1 MKMKG
6 TKNSTQKRCG
16 THITTPTG
24 ERIYVSGKTKKE
36 RDEKVK
42 QKLIEYGSA
51 NTGALDNTPF
61 KTYAYR
67 WLQAY
72 KAPPKVRPGTYAII
86 KANLENHVLPFF
98 GEKLLR
104 EVTAIDLQ
112 EYLNTLSGYS
122 KSLQAKCV
130 QIVKAIFRTAVDN
143 RLLTFSPVRKDDFKP
158 GGTNS
163 KVEEPL
169 TPEQSQRLLDAV
181 RGTRAYPFCLLA
193 LTTGMRRGELLG
205 LMWEDIDLDAKTP
218 VIHVSHNKAFV
229 QNKPDA
235 PVTELLKTEAA
246 SRTLPLP
253 KGTVDYLKELKETS
267 RSPYVLSME
276 NGKSLTK
283 NSFRSMWEVVT
294 SRTAGEGKEIG
305 KRVRGSKTGVV
316 SLDFHCHPHQLRHT
330 YATRL
335 FESGCDLKQV
345 QYLLGHSKPEMTL
358 RVYVHYQNKTR
369 AQETAT
375 KVCSA
380 LGALA

>member
-1 MKMKG
+1 MKKG
-6 TKNSTQKRCG
+6 TKIDRRCG

-36 RDEKVK
+36 RDDKVR
-42 QKLIEYGSA
+42 QKLMEFGA
-51 NTGALDNTPF
+51 NNAGPQGNTAF
-61 KTYAYR
+61 RTYAYR

-72 KAPPKVRPGTYAII
+72 KAPPKVRPGTFAII
-86 KANLENHVLPFF
+86 KANLENHVIPFF
-98 GEKLLR
+98 GDRLLR

-112 EYLNTLSGYS
+112 EYLNTLAPYS

-143 RLLTFSPVRKDDFKP
+143 RIILHSPVTQDDFKP
-158 GGTNS
+158 GGASS

-169 TPEQSQRLLDAV
+169 TPEQAQRLLDAV

-193 LTTGMRRGELLG
+193 LTTGMRRGEILG
-205 LMWEDIDLDAKTP
+205 LMWEDVDLDASVP
-218 VIHVSHNKAFV
+218 VIRVAHNKAFA
-229 QNKPDA
+229 QNKQDA

-253 KGTVDYLKELKETS
+253 KGTADYLKELKEVAG
-267 RSPYVLSME
+267 PKAVYVLAME
-276 NGKSLTK
+276 NGKSLSK
-283 NSFRSMWEVVT
+283 NSFRSLWEVVT
-294 SRTAGEGKEIG
+294 SRTAGEGKTLG
-305 KRVRGSKTGVV
+305 SRVRGSKTGVV

-369 AQETAT
+369 AQETAD